1 VGASKWELNPP
12 AWRWN
17 GGERNGK
24 ESAGGERA
32 KESFDASTPLVHSWK
47 KKKKKLM
54 VASRSLARVRACAP
68 SCPAESFAPLP
79 FRTQTHQSIA
89 PRGGAG
95 RVHLGERG
103 RGSRKQTSESLMRI
117 VCRSSS
123 IAAQLAPSKSLPLAL
138 SFFARGAPAGLT
150 GREREEKEDG
160 ERAAGGETGR
170 LVLFGEPRRERR
182 KRKESERERE
192 RERERGR
199 EAGAEGEA

>member
-1 VGASKWELNPP
+1 VEVEWGRAEWERERGGRASKREL
-12 AWRWN
+12 R
-17 GGERNGK
+17 R
-24 ESAGGERA
+24 
-32 KESFDASTPLVHSWK
+32 FDAARPLVE